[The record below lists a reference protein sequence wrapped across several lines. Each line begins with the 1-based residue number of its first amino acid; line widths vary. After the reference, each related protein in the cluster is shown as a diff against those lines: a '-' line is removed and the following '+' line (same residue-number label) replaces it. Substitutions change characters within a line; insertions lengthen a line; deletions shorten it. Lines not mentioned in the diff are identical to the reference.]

1 MSESAPPA
9 TPYLGGRVVL
19 VTRPAGQGEQLA
31 ERVRAAGGEPFLFP
45 TLAIE
50 PVPPSPYATA
60 LLREPDAF
68 NWVVFVSANAVAHGL
83 PLIVAAGAWP
93 PGLRAAAVGAGTA
106 AALRARGVPQVLA
119 PAAGGDSESLLALT
133 AMHEV
138 GGQRVLVIRG
148 VGGRELLADTLR
160 VRGAN
165 VEYLECYRRA
175 LPAADPEPLRVRLRR
190 GELDAVTA
198 ASGEALVNLVEL
210 AGLELQPELVAL
222 PVFVTHASIGEAAHR
237 LGFRRVRV
245 TPASDEGLL
254 QGIMTFFAPPA

>member
-1 MSESAPPA
+1 MSESAAPVAPSLA
-9 TPYLGGRVVL
+9 GRVVL

-31 ERVRAAGGEPFLFP
+31 DRVRAAGGEPFLFP

-50 PVPPSPYATA
+50 PVSPSPHAAA
-60 LLREPDAF
+60 LLRRPDVFSWA
-68 NWVVFVSANAVAHGL
+68 VFVSANAVAHGL
-83 PLIVAAGAWP
+83 PLILAAGAWP

-119 PAAGGDSESLLALT
+119 PAAGGDSESLLALA

-160 VRGAN
+160 ARGAH

-175 LPAADPEPLRVRLRR
+175 SACGGPRTAAD
-190 GELDAVTA
+190 
-198 ASGEALVNLVEL
+198 
-210 AGLELQPELVAL
+210 
-222 PVFVTHASIGEAAHR
+222 
-237 LGFRRVRV
+237 
-245 TPASDEGLL
+245 TPA
-254 QGIMTFFAPPA
+254 PR